1 MHTLSEQLAVLRRRR
16 GLSQAELAKLCG
28 ISERQVSRYENGGA
42 DVMSTGTFSALM
54 FHLAETPDEKDALL
68 VALGELRNLPW

>member
-1 MHTLSEQLAVLRRRR
+1 MHTLSELLAVLRRRR
-16 GLSQAELAKLCG
+16 GISQAELAKRAG

-54 FHLAETPDEKDALL
+54 FHLAETPDEKDSLL
-68 VALGELRNLPW
+68 VALAELRNIPW

>member
-16 GLSQAELAKLCG
+16 GMSQAELAKLCG

-42 DVMSTGTFSALM
+42 DVMSTAT
-54 FHLAETPDEKDALL
+54 FHLADTPSEKDALL
-68 VALGELRNLPW
+68 VALGELRNIPW

>member
-16 GLSQAELAKLCG
+16 GFSQADLAKLCG

-42 DVMSTGTFSALM
+42 DVMSTGTFSALLYY
-54 FHLAETPDEKDALL
+54 LAETPDEKDALIG
-68 VALGELRNLPW
+68 ALAELRNIPW